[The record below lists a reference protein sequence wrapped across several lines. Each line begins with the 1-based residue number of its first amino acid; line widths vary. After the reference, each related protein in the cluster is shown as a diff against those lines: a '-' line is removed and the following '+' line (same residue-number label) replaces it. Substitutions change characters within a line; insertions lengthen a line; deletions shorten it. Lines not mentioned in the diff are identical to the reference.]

1 MKTHT
6 LTFCFYLL
14 FGLKGHLKLK
24 THMLTFCFSLPFG
37 LKGHLKL
44 KTHTL
49 TFCFSLPF
57 GLKGHAIRGENLRN
71 LYIWFKSPKWEF
83 WFPRSWK
90 KRGFFWG
97 QEFAI
102 LLKKEVPAT
111 WSRNFLD
118 TFQKNPH
125 ISRKKFMKWQASW
138 Q

>member
-6 LTFCFYLL
+6 LTFY
-14 FGLKGHLKLK
+14 
-24 THMLTFCFSLPFG
+24 
-37 LKGHLKL
+37 
-44 KTHTL
+44 
-49 TFCFSLPF
+49 FSLPF
-57 GLKGHAIRGENLRN
+57 GLKGHAIRCENLRN

-83 WFPRSWK
+83 WFPSSWK

-118 TFQKNPH
+118 IFHKNPH
-125 ISRKKFMKWQASW
+125 ISRKKFMKWPSFLAIRIILGRFGSFPLIKLPYRVEFFANR
-138 Q
+138 